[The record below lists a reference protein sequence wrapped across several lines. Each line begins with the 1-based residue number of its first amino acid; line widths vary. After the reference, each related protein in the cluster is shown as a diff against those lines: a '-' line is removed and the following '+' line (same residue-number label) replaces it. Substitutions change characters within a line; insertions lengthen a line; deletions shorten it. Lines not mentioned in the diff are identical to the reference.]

1 MKIHELGIIFIVGPT
16 GVGKTHVG
24 LNLARL
30 FPCEFISA
38 DSMQIYKGMDIVTD
52 KLPIPLR
59 KKYPHHL
66 VDILLPTQE
75 YNVAD
80 FCLVAQK
87 AIVAILKKRKTPVVI
102 GGTGLYV
109 NSLLYG
115 IFKDNSADRKIRS
128 CLESEAKTKGIDI
141 LYERL
146 KVIDPET
153 AARIGPHNS
162 RRIIRALE
170 VYEITQK
177 PISSLQ
183 KNRSGLME
191 SYEVSL
197 FGLRRERA
205 DLYERIEQRVD
216 FIINAGLLD
225 EVRKLL
231 KLNLSKTAYYCIGIR
246 EVQGYFKGEYDLNEA
261 IRLIKRNSRRFAKR
275 QMTWFNKNKD
285 IDWIDLKKDEDL
297 SEASRAIFNKINS

>member
-1 MKIHELGIIFIVGPT
+1 MPKDKIIFIIGPT
-16 GVGKTHVG
+16 GTGKTEVG
-24 LNLARL
+24 LGLSHFL
-30 FPCEFISA
+30 PCEFISA

-52 KLPIPLR
+52 KLPVPLR
-59 KKYPHHL
+59 KKYPHYL
-66 VDILLPTQE
+66 VDVLLPTQE
-75 YNVAD
+75 YSVAD

-87 AIVAILKKRKTPVVI
+87 AICAILKNKKTPVVI

-115 IFKDNSADRKIRS
+115 IFKDNPADPKVRS
-128 CLESEAKTKGIDI
+128 GLESKARTEGIDL

-146 KVIDPET
+146 KDVDPQ
-153 AARIGPHNS
+153 AADRISPHDN

-183 KNRSGLME
+183 KNRSGLTQ
-191 SYEVSL
+191 SHKVFL
-197 FGLRRERA
+197 FGLRRERT
-205 DLYERIEQRVD
+205 DLYRRIEQRVD
-216 FIINAGLLD
+216 FMINAGLLD

-231 KLNLSKTAYYCIGIR
+231 RMKLSKTAYYCIGIR
-246 EVQGYFKGEYDLNEA
+246 EIQGCFKGQYELSEA
-261 IRLIKRNSRRFAKR
+261 IYLIKRNSRHFAKK

-285 IDWIDLKKDEDL
+285 ITWIDLKKGEDL
-297 SEASRAIFNKINS
+297 SEVSRRIFNEIKS

>member
-1 MKIHELGIIFIVGPT
+1 MPKDKIVFIIGPT
-16 GVGKTHVG
+16 GTGKTEVG
-24 LNLARL
+24 LGLSHL
-30 FPCEFISA
+30 LPCEFISA

-52 KLPIPLR
+52 KLPVPLR
-59 KKYPHHL
+59 KKYPHYL
-66 VDILLPTQE
+66 VDVLLPTQE
-75 YNVAD
+75 YSVAD
-80 FCLVAQK
+80 FCLAAQK
-87 AIVAILKKRKTPVVI
+87 AIGAILKNKKTPVVI

-115 IFKDNSADRKIRS
+115 IFKDNPADPKVRS
-128 CLESEAKTKGIDI
+128 GLESKARTEGIDL

-146 KVIDPET
+146 KDVDPQ
-153 AARIGPHNS
+153 AADRISPHDN

-183 KNRSGLME
+183 KNRSGLTQ
-191 SYEVSL
+191 SHKVFL

-205 DLYERIEQRVD
+205 DLYRRIEQRVD
-216 FIINAGLLD
+216 FMINAGLLD

-231 KLNLSKTAYYCIGIR
+231 RMKLSKTAYYCIGIR
-246 EVQGYFKGEYDLNEA
+246 EIQGCFKGQYELSEA
-261 IRLIKRNSRRFAKR
+261 IYLIKRNSRHFAKK

-285 IDWIDLKKDEDL
+285 ITWIDLKKGEDL
-297 SEASRAIFNKINS
+297 SEVSGRIFNEVKN